1 MQILSSKYCFRNVIS
16 NSASVSRSGSLDLA
30 ENAFEDE
37 AVQKDLDGETIA
49 ELADEIGPIST
60 ARRIPT
66 KIALVIKI
74 SSLVSIFKQATGM
87 GRINL
92 ICFRLL

>member
-1 MQILSSKYCFRNVIS
+1 M
-16 NSASVSRSGSLDLA
+16 A

-37 AVQKDLDGETIA
+37 AVQEHLDGETIA
-49 ELADEIGPIST
+49 ELADQIGPIST
-60 ARRIPT
+60 ARLIPT

-74 SSLVSIFKQATGM
+74 SSLVSISKQATGV